1 MLNDNKHI
9 DGLFADGLKNLS
21 VPPNPKVWE
30 GVSGQMLAAKKRRL
44 FAIYIW
50 TGLAASILLLLAI
63 GNRYLTDQPN
73 YNMQL
78 ETLTENTSSNEGKSE
93 ANTNNKQVDQL
104 NGASVEKE
112 SNISNKNNVERLA
125 DESRKEELAARNIEA
140 ELREKKN
147 DVHLS
152 ANAESRNQAKFI
164 SSNTNSFEA
173 LIASKKENKNPS
185 FLDREFIK
193 LLANSEESFV
203 LANAEFDLPTQLL
216 PNTSQ
221 FQQEPSLSLLAD
233 EIQIQ
238 KNLLAIEQL
247 KQKEIKENRWSV
259 IGQVSSS
266 FSSYSGDSKGSNAEK
281 GIWSLGGGAKVNY
294 AMNEKIAFQTGIV
307 YNRFGQDMSS
317 GGGGGLLYADAPL
330 SGEENMER
338 VAVYPAQTSAGAI
351 KLSAGNAKDAA
362 MNEYTSSYVSSDYL
376 IQTFKSIEIP
386 FLMRYNLVQ
395 KRVGMFVSGGLSAN
409 LIVGNGVYDQ
419 SEGNR
424 KIGEIDGIRTTNFS
438 SQFSFGLE
446 YRLSPK
452 LQIGLEPSM
461 KYYLN
466 SINKSNQYQYKPYSI
481 GIFTG
486 IRYDF

>member
-50 TGLAASILLLLAI
+50 TGVAASILLLLAI

-78 ETLTENTSSNEGKSE
+78 ETLTENTISNEGKSE
-93 ANTNNKQVDQL
+93 ANTNYKQVEPLID
-104 NGASVEKE
+104 ASVEKE
-112 SNISNKNNVERLA
+112 SNISNKKNVERFA
-125 DESRKEELAARNIEA
+125 DASRTEELAVRNIEA
-140 ELREKKN
+140 ELREKEN

-152 ANAESRNQAKFI
+152 ANAESRNQSKFV

-173 LIASKKENKNPS
+173 LIASKKENNNPS
-185 FLDREFIK
+185 FFDREFVK

-203 LANAEFDLPTQLL
+203 LANAEFDLPMQLL

-221 FQQEPSLSLLAD
+221 FQQEPSVSLLAD

-247 KQKEIKENRWSV
+247 KEKEIKENRWSV

-266 FSSYSGDSKGSNAEK
+266 FSSYSGDRKGSNAEK
-281 GIWSLGGGAKVNY
+281 GIWSVGGGAKVNY

-317 GGGGGLLYADAPL
+317 GGGGGLLYADTPL

-338 VAVYPAQTSAGAI
+338 AAVYPAQTSAGAI

-362 MNEYTSSYVSSDYL
+362 MNEYISSNVSSDYL

-386 FLMRYNLVQ
+386 FLMRYNLLQ

-446 YRLSPK
+446 YRLNRK
-452 LQIGLEPSM
+452 LQIGIEPSM

-466 SINKSNQYQYKPYSI
+466 SINKSSQYQYKPYSI

-486 IRYDF
+486 IKYDF

>member
-50 TGLAASILLLLAI
+50 TGVAASILLLLAI

-78 ETLTENTSSNEGKSE
+78 ETLTENTISNEGKSE

-112 SNISNKNNVERLA
+112 SNISNDNNEERLA

-173 LIASKKENKNPS
+173 LIASKKENNNPS
-185 FLDREFIK
+185 FLDREFVK

-203 LANAEFDLPTQLL
+203 LANTDFDLPTQLL

-281 GIWSLGGGAKVNY
+281 GIWSVGGGAKVNY

-362 MNEYTSSYVSSDYL
+362 MNEYISSNVSSDYL

-446 YRLSPK
+446 YRLNRK
-452 LQIGLEPSM
+452 LQIGIEPSM

-466 SINKSNQYQYKPYSI
+466 SINKSSQYQYKPYSI

>member
-78 ETLTENTSSNEGKSE
+78 ETLTENTISNEGKSE

-152 ANAESRNQAKFI
+152 ANAESRNQSKFV

-173 LIASKKENKNPS
+173 LIASKKENNNPS
-185 FLDREFIK
+185 FLDREFVK

-281 GIWSLGGGAKVNY
+281 GIWSVGGGAKVNY

-362 MNEYTSSYVSSDYL
+362 MNEYTSSNVSSDYL

-446 YRLSPK
+446 YRLNRK
-452 LQIGLEPSM
+452 LQIGIEPSM

-466 SINKSNQYQYKPYSI
+466 SINKSSQYQYKPYSI

-486 IRYDF
+486 IKYDF